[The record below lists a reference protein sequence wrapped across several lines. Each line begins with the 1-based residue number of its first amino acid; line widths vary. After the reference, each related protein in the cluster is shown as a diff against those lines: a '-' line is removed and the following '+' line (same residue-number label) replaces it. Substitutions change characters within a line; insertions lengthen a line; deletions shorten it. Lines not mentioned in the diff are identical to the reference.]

1 MIEIITATDKR
12 FPVTTAAIGSI
23 DGSLGISLT
32 DTPLQEAIAVF
43 TDPEE
48 TAVLTRVWDN
58 KERVAFEGYTDFAG
72 IMKSPAGGV
81 HVTLRKEANHAE

>member
-1 MIEIITATDKR
+1 MIIIETKTGKAYPITM
-12 FPVTTAAIGSI
+12 AAVGSVA
-23 DGSLGISLT
+23 GTLGIILP

-43 TDPEE
+43 ADPEE

-58 KERVAFEGYTDFAG
+58 EERVEFKGYTDFAG

-81 HVTLRKEANHAE
+81 HVTLRKEAAR

>member
-12 FPVTTAAIGSI
+12 FPVTTAAVGSI
-23 DGSLGISLT
+23 DGSLGISLP

-43 TDPEE
+43 ADPEE
-48 TAVLTRVWDN
+48 TAVLTRVWD
-58 KERVAFEGYTDFAG
+58 EARVEFKGYTDFAG

>member
-12 FPVTTAAIGSI
+12 FTVTTAAVGSI
-23 DGSLGISLT
+23 DGSLGISLPE
-32 DTPLQEAIAVF
+32 TPLQEAIAVF
-43 TDPEE
+43 ADPEE

-58 KERVAFEGYTDFAG
+58 EERVVFEGYTFAG

-81 HVTLRKEANHAE
+81 HVTLRKEAAT